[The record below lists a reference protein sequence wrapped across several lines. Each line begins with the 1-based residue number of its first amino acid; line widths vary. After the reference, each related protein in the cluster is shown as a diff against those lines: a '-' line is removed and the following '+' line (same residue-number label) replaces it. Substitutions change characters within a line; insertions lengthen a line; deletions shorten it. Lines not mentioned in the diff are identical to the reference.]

1 MTAPLPFRRA
11 KPFLSTPPNHAPV
24 FGSCQKAPAKRQS
37 ALAHYFHGQKHRMS
51 RTKIIVEGLP
61 VAMERLHE
69 ADYISLTDIAKYGNE
84 QNDRAN
90 PPANTISNW
99 LRNAQTLRYLQA
111 WEQAHNPN
119 FKLTQMSE
127 FRLEATNHRTSVSPK
142 RYIEETGAIGLI
154 TKAGNMGGPDG
165 SGGPFGHR
173 TRILYLGFAGVQS
186 LVFQGIS
193 TAQTRGI

>member
-1 MTAPLPFRRA
+1 
-11 KPFLSTPPNHAPV
+11 
-24 FGSCQKAPAKRQS
+24 
-37 ALAHYFHGQKHRMS
+37 MS
-51 RTKIIVEGLP
+51 QTKIIVEGLP
-61 VAMERLHE
+61 IAMERLNE

-111 WEQAHNPN
+111 WEQVHNPN

-154 TKAGNMGGPDG
+154 TKAGN
-165 SGGPFGHR
+165 SGGTWAHSDIALEFCTWVSPEFKVWFFR
-173 TRILYLGFAGVQS
+173 EFQRLKREEYDRRS
-186 LVFQGIS
+186 LEWHVERVTDLLDEARNWMDTMPGQKPGRNRLK
-193 TAQTRGI
+193 APQ